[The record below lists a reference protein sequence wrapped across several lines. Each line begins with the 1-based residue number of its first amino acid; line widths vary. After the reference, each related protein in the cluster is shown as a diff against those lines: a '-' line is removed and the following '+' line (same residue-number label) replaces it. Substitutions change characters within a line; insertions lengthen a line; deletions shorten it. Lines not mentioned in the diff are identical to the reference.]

1 MSEENL
7 QVETPAEAA
16 TPEVE
21 NVEPATTPESE
32 GAETEETPVEEPK
45 EEKPKKPSGGFQRR
59 IDELTRNWR
68 EAERRN
74 DELLAILKGNKPEPE
89 VQEQAQTPTLEQ
101 FGYDEAKYTAAITD
115 YVRNLTRAEAKTV
128 MEQERHAIEQQAR
141 TQTFKQREAE
151 FAASVEDYEDKV
163 YDPTLPLSAT
173 VVELI
178 AESDIGPKVAYHL
191 AEHPDIARSM
201 YSMNP
206 TQAAREFGKL
216 EARLTAPVVPRKAV
230 STAPPPPPKIQA
242 TEAEPVEKDPSKM
255 TDAEF
260 AKWRARQI
268 AQRR

>member
-7 QVETPAEAA
+7 QVETPAETA

-21 NVEPATTPESE
+21 KVEPVATPESGE
-32 GAETEETPVEEPK
+32 AETEATEETP
-45 EEKPKKPSGGFQRR
+45 EEKPKPKGGFQRR

-74 DELLAILKGNKPEPE
+74 DELLSILKGNKVEQEP
-89 VQEQAQTPTLEQ
+89 QAPTSTPTLEQ

-115 YVRNLTRAEAKTV
+115 YVRNLTRAEAKAV
-128 MEQERHAIEQQAR
+128 MEQERKAIEQQTR

-151 FAASVEDYEDKV
+151 FAASVEDYADKV
-163 YDPTLPLSAT
+163 YDPSLPLSAT

-191 AEHPDIARSM
+191 AEHPDIARSLYGM
-201 YSMNP
+201 TP

-216 EARLTAPVVPRKAV
+216 EARLTAPAVPRKAV

-242 TEAEPVEKDPSKM
+242 TEAEPAEKDPSKM